1 MFLGLIIAPF
11 VTWSIAAS
19 TVAAMFIRPRR
30 IPEAVWACLG
40 GGLLLAL
47 RLIPFSAALG
57 ALAKGYDVYLFLTG
71 MMVLA
76 ELARREGVFDWLAG
90 LALRTAGGSRTRLFT
105 LVYLVGIVVTTV
117 LSNDATAIVLTPA
130 VYVVMKKAKC
140 DPLPYLF
147 ACAFIANAASFVLPI
162 SNPANLVLFGDKL
175 PPLFLWLRTFLL
187 PGGAAILATYVG
199 VRSLFRRELQGAI
212 SHVPE
217 ELRLTNAG
225 KLTVLG
231 VIGTVG
237 TLLYCSVIDKP
248 LGAPTCITAFSTTLS
263 VALCDREAPWA
274 VARGVAW
281 SVLPLVAGLFVIVE
295 ALYSTG
301 ALRFV
306 GQVLNK
312 LSEWPPLFANLAT
325 AFGFAA
331 VSNLINNLPVGLIG
345 ATMLHAVPVSG
356 QFANAMLIGIDL
368 GPNLSVSGSLA
379 TILWLIA
386 LRREKL
392 EVSPWTFLKAGA
404 IVMPFALLL
413 SCFALW
419 FTSS

>member
-1 MFLGLIIAPF
+1 
-11 VTWSIAAS
+11 
-19 TVAAMFIRPRR
+19 
-30 IPEAVWACLG
+30 
-40 GGLLLAL
+40 
-47 RLIPFSAALG
+47 
-57 ALAKGYDVYLFLTG
+57 
-71 MMVLA
+71 
-76 ELARREGVFDWLAG
+76 
-90 LALRTAGGSRTRLFT
+90 
-105 LVYLVGIVVTTV
+105 
-117 LSNDATAIVLTPA
+117 
-130 VYVVMKKAKC
+130 
-140 DPLPYLF
+140 LPYLF

-162 SNPANLVLFGDKL
+162 SNPANLVLFGDRL
-175 PPLFLWLRTFLL
+175 APLFPWLRTFLL

-217 ELRLTNAG
+217 KLRLTNAG
-225 KLTVLG
+225 TLTVLG

-237 TLLYCSVIDKP
+237 TLLYCSVIDQP
-248 LGAPTCITAFSTTLS
+248 LGAPTCITAFATTLS

-295 ALYSTG
+295 ALHSTG

-312 LSEWPPLFANLAT
+312 LSEWPSLFANLAT

-345 ATMLHAVPVSG
+345 ATMLHAAPVSG

-392 EVSPWTFLKAGA
+392 QVSPWTFLKAGA

-413 SCFALW
+413 SCFVLW

>member
-147 ACAFIANAASFVLPI
+147 ACAFIANAASFV
-162 SNPANLVLFGDKL
+162 
-175 PPLFLWLRTFLL
+175 
-187 PGGAAILATYVG
+187 
-199 VRSLFRRELQGAI
+199 
-212 SHVPE
+212 
-217 ELRLTNAG
+217 
-225 KLTVLG
+225 
-231 VIGTVG
+231 
-237 TLLYCSVIDKP
+237 
-248 LGAPTCITAFSTTLS
+248 
-263 VALCDREAPWA
+263 
-274 VARGVAW
+274 
-281 SVLPLVAGLFVIVE
+281 
-295 ALYSTG
+295 
-301 ALRFV
+301 
-306 GQVLNK
+306 
-312 LSEWPPLFANLAT
+312 
-325 AFGFAA
+325 
-331 VSNLINNLPVGLIG
+331 
-345 ATMLHAVPVSG
+345 
-356 QFANAMLIGIDL
+356 
-368 GPNLSVSGSLA
+368 
-379 TILWLIA
+379 
-386 LRREKL
+386 
-392 EVSPWTFLKAGA
+392 
-404 IVMPFALLL
+404 
-413 SCFALW
+413 
-419 FTSS
+419 